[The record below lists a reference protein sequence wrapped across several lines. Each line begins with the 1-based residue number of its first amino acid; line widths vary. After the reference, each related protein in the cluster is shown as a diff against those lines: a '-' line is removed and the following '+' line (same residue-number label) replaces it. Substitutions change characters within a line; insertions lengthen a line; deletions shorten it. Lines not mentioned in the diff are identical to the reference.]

1 MYTCLF
7 RYGSCIASVKTVPD
21 LVLLDLMLPGLSGEQ
36 LSQKIDPVLV
46 IVISAKTGNDDKANM
61 LLNGAQDYMTK
72 PFDTKEIL
80 ARIEVQFRSLVMN
93 GVWMMILTQ
102 IMAKQL

>member
-1 MYTCLF
+1 
-7 RYGSCIASVKTVPD
+7 
-21 LVLLDLMLPGLSGEQ
+21 MLPGLSGEQ

-46 IVISAKTGNDDKANM
+46 IVISAKTGTDDKANM
-61 LLNGAQDYMTK
+61 LLNSAQDYMTK

>member
-1 MYTCLF
+1 
-7 RYGSCIASVKTVPD
+7 
-21 LVLLDLMLPGLSGEQ
+21 MLPGLSGEQ

-46 IVISAKTGNDDKANM
+46 IVISAKTGTDDKANM

-72 PFDTKEIL
+72 PFDKKEIL

>member
-1 MYTCLF
+1 
-7 RYGSCIASVKTVPD
+7 
-21 LVLLDLMLPGLSGEQ
+21 MLPGLSGEQ

-46 IVISAKTGNDDKANM
+46 IVISAKTGTDDKANM

-102 IMAKQL
+102 VMAKQL

>member
-1 MYTCLF
+1 
-7 RYGSCIASVKTVPD
+7 
-21 LVLLDLMLPGLSGEQ
+21 MLPGLSGEQ

-46 IVISAKTGNDDKANM
+46 IVISAKTGTDDKANM